1 MIIALSII
9 LALTVLYLL
18 AALVHIKAIQKELQA
33 LGKEQHTQNKD
44 IIDLLKYRN
53 ESTEMLL
60 QHIEILK
67 YLCDKDP
74 ILSKTRKQYVGPVGE
89 A

>member
-60 QHIEILK
+60 EHIEILK

>member
-18 AALVHIKAIQKELQA
+18 AALVHIKAIQKQLQA
-33 LGKEQHTQNKD
+33 LDKEQHTQNKD

-53 ESTEMLL
+53 ESTEMFL